1 MSALEAKAG
10 MFKVALLSA
19 CLLAAAPVGAQ
30 DAKKGEELAQQQCA
44 ACHGKDFVT
53 GLDPTYPRLA
63 GQYQDYLEKV
73 LRDYKSGARKNP
85 IMNGIAKPLTRDDIR
100 NVAAYLSALSG
111 PLSNTDA
118 LVLTRAALQAVQIAR
133 AHLVGGHCLTRA
145 LRAPHRFTE
154 AFHHVVHRR
163 VLVAAPRDKLSK
175 NGTDAWRLIDRKLL
189 CDRQVHRHVQKRIG
203 APVFDHVLTRK
214 GGVQVIELAVIFGMF
229 QHPIEGNG
237 FQG

>member
-1 MSALEAKAG
+1 MNGGIKMKHILLCAG
-10 MFKVALLSA
+10 FLVMAMPVA
-19 CLLAAAPVGAQ
+19 AQ

-111 PLSNTDA
+111 PLSN
-118 LVLTRAALQAVQIAR
+118 
-133 AHLVGGHCLTRA
+133 
-145 LRAPHRFTE
+145 
-154 AFHHVVHRR
+154 
-163 VLVAAPRDKLSK
+163 
-175 NGTDAWRLIDRKLL
+175 
-189 CDRQVHRHVQKRIG
+189 QKR
-203 APVFDHVLTRK
+203 
-214 GGVQVIELAVIFGMF
+214 
-229 QHPIEGNG
+229 
-237 FQG
+237 